1 MHKRVS
7 AHGGPFTTLV
17 RTYPYGTDPEILP
30 TRPGQPPPLRN
41 TITQQV
47 IWTDKGATLNNARM
61 VPGTPPLTVEAASGM
76 FLVADNN
83 FTTGRAA
90 LLLGD
95 FALVSNIDYAVG
107 GGVAATAI
115 NIAAAINRLPGFFA
129 TFIGPVVTV
138 GYDAGPADVVEFR
151 AVYYGSHTN
160 FALNPDTG
168 ELHTGSPFVGPPLIT

>member
-76 FLVADNN
+76 FLVADHN

-107 GGVAATAI
+107 GGAAATAI

-129 TFIGPVVTV
+129 TFIGPVVTGWIV
-138 GYDAGPADVVEFR
+138 QSLADWQMPLR
-151 AVYYGSHTN
+151 IMGGLYLLSAV
-160 FALNPDTG
+160 LWLWIDPRRK
-168 ELHTGSPFVGPPLIT
+168 LRP